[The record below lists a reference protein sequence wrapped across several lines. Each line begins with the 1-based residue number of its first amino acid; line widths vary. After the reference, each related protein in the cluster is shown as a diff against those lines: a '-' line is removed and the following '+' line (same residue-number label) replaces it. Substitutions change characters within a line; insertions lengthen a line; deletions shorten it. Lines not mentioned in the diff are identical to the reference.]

1 MLTNATII
9 SGGIGRGASALALM
23 KGSPG
28 RAALQ
33 VVGTSYAHAAMNLAR
48 LVRLER
54 RIARA
59 EVCHCNRSLRCI
71 HSVCVRYVHHLVS
84 MRTMIV
90 RRHCLELVL
99 EA

>member
-9 SGGIGRGASALALM
+9 GGGIGRGASALALM

-33 VVGTSYAHAAMNLAR
+33 VVGTSYAHTSMNLPR

-59 EVCHCNRSLRCI
+59 EVCNCD
-71 HSVCVRYVHHLVS
+71 
-84 MRTMIV
+84 
-90 RRHCLELVL
+90 
-99 EA
+99 